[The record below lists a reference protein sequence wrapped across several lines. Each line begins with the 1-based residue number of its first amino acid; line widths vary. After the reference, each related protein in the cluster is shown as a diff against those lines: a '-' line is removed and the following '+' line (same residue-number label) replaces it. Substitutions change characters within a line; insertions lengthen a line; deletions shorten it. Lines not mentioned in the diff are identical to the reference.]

1 MDAVITLKH
10 DLEMTLLVLQR
21 AILVFIE
28 ITVTDKFLFKIE
40 FDRDILSAE
49 DSFGL
54 IHLSLS

>member
-1 MDAVITLKH
+1 MDKVITMEH
-10 DLEMTLLVLQR
+10 DLEMTLLVLLR

-28 ITVTDKFLFKIE
+28 ITVTDKFLVTIE

-54 IHLSLS
+54 IHLSLF